1 MDTLCGW
8 IQLENFIRWNP
19 VANMDLFFFLY
30 YLNRLE
36 ICSFSGHKI
45 YPAKGKTYV
54 RVDSR

>member
-1 MDTLCGW
+1 MDYGW
-8 IQLENFIRWNP
+8 ITNNEQ
-19 VANMDLFFFLY
+19 MDDWRILFQMD
-30 YLNRLE
+30 RLE